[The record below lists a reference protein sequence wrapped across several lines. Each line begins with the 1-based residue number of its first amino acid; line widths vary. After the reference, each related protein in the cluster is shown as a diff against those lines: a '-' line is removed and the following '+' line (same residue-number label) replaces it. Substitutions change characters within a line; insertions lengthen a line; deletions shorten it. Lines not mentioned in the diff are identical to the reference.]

1 MLKWVILVDKVRLLV
16 VDDSRISHA
25 MMEGILA
32 RSNFEICGY
41 AKNSAE
47 AVEKYRALNPDV
59 VTMDMNLPDA
69 DGMECSRR
77 IIGINPKAKI
87 VMISAMRDA
96 SLMMQGRAIGIH
108 SFLQKPLNA
117 NELIDTLRMVC
128 QAQGDDAVKI
138 LQESYI
144 NPFVKVLK
152 KNLFSLAGLHSKIEI
167 EVDKS
172 DALEIDGIAV
182 IIGITGS
189 PMGRFILHIDTP
201 TMAAFSK
208 LMLGINEDGRLSDE
222 EASDSIEE
230 AANIIAG
237 RSVSMINDVFKDK
250 ELRITPPGT
259 ICGSRV
265 RIMNPKLISF
275 NITAS
280 TRLGNFKMNI
290 GFAGG
295 E

>member
-1 MLKWVILVDKVRLLV
+1 MDKVRLLV

-47 AVEKYRALNPDV
+47 AVEKYRSLNPDI

-77 IIGINPKAKI
+77 IISINPKVKI
-87 VMISAMRDA
+87 IMISAMRDA

-117 NELIDTLRMVC
+117 NELIDTLQMVC
-128 QAQGDDAVKI
+128 QVHSDDSVKL

-152 KNLFSLAGLHSKIEI
+152 KNLFSLAGLHSKVEI
-167 EVDKS
+167 TLDEA
-172 DALEIDGIAV
+172 DALEVNGIAV

-189 PMGRFILHIDTP
+189 PMGRFILHTDVE

-208 LMLGINEDGRLSDE
+208 LMLGIGEDGRLSE
-222 EASDSIEE
+222 EESGDSVEE

-237 RSVSMINDVFKDK
+237 RGVSLINDVFKDK
-250 ELRITPPGT
+250 DLRITPPGT
-259 ICGSRV
+259 ICGSHI
-265 RIMNPKLISF
+265 RIMNPKLTSF
-275 NITAS
+275 NVMAS
-280 TRLGNFKMNI
+280 TRLGMFKLNI

-295 E
+295 EW

>member
-1 MLKWVILVDKVRLLV
+1 MDKVRLLV
-16 VDDSRISHA
+16 VDDSRVSHA

-32 RSNFEICGY
+32 RSRFEICGY
-41 AKNSAE
+41 AKNCAE
-47 AVEKYRALNPDV
+47 AIEKYRALSPDI

-77 IIGINPKAKI
+77 IISLNSQAKI
-87 VMISAMRDA
+87 IMISAMRDA
-96 SLMMQGRAIGIH
+96 SLMMQGRAVGIH

-117 NELIDTLRMVC
+117 NELIDTLQMVC
-128 QAQGDDAVKI
+128 QVKSKDSIKI
-138 LQESYI
+138 LRESYV

-167 EVDKS
+167 KLDEV
-172 DALEIDGIAV
+172 DALEVNGIAI
-182 IIGITGS
+182 IIGITGN
-189 PMGRFILHIDTP
+189 PMGRIILHTDVD
-201 TMAAFSK
+201 TMAEFSR
-208 LMLGINEDGRLSDE
+208 LMLGLSDDE
-222 EASDSIEE
+222 DLTDEDMSESVEE

-250 ELRITPPGT
+250 ELRVTPPGT
-259 ICGSRV
+259 ICGNRI

-275 NITAS
+275 NVIAS
-280 TRLGNFKMNI
+280 TKIGKFKMNI